1 MFQSTHPRGVRLRYR
16 IKEVNREVFQSTH
29 PRGVRLPFILFGI
42 VLAYVSIHAPA
53 RGATRYRIK
62 EVNREVF
69 QSTHPRGVRHYPYF

>member
-1 MFQSTHPRGVRLRYR
+1 MTVSIHAPARGA
-16 IKEVNREVFQSTH
+16 T
-29 PRGVRLPFILFGI
+29 PFILFGI